1 MTEPESINGS
11 EQFGGE
17 GFPGMRQLPKDKRSK
32 GQSWEDEGFKKY
44 LRLRN
49 IAPKSPPDDP
59 KKSKKEK
66 DVSPE
71 KEEKKKKEERSGDV
85 GKEKTKTLAI
95 RKDAELPEK
104 SSNEKFILNRIP
116 TDMKGIVAVMYL
128 LEFIKKRIGTDGI
141 SNILHHYM
149 ELGWFSPEVLE
160 VLLSYSKMIVG
171 DLGYFECDW
180 DEEVPTTTTLHHSKV
195 LEIIYLIRD
204 GVDIATVKD
213 FETFK
218 LIQIFDSFTGKG
230 VGI

>member
-17 GFPGMRQLPKDKRSK
+17 GFPGMRQLPKDKKPK

-44 LRLRN
+44 LRLRSITPN
-49 IAPKSPPDDP
+49 SPPNDSE
-59 KKSKKEK
+59 KTKKEK
-66 DVSPE
+66 DVSPKRTE
-71 KEEKKKKEERSGDV
+71 KNGKERSVDER
-85 GKEKTKTLAI
+85 KEKTENLAI
-95 RKDAELPEK
+95 RGDTELSDKNSHED
-104 SSNEKFILNRIP
+104 FILNRIP

-180 DEEVPTTTTLHHSKV
+180 DDEVPTTTTLHHSKV
-195 LEIIYLIRD
+195 LELIYMIRD
-204 GVDIATVKD
+204 GVDVSAVKE

-218 LIQIFDSFTGKG
+218 LIRIFDSFTGKG
-230 VGI
+230 AGI